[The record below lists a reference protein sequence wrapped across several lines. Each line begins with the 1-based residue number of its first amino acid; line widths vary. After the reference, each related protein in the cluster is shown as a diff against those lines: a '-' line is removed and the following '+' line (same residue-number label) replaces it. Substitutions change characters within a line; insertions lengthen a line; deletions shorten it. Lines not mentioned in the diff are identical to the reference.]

1 MILPPALTGY
11 ALAGLGIALA
21 LSLAANG
28 VVTHAW
34 LGARDEAAAAREQA
48 STNLN
53 AAKACSDGVES
64 LRAAAAER
72 TAKAEG
78 AREAAMKLA
87 QGAQGRGLALVAKPP
102 AVPGNDCA
110 SARIQVDDWVSTRP
124 GVAK

>member
-1 MILPPALTGY
+1 MTLPTGLTGY

-34 LGARDEAAAAREQA
+34 LGARDELATARQEA
-48 STNLN
+48 RTNLS

-64 LRAAAAER
+64 LRSAAAER
-72 TAKAEG
+72 AAKAEG
-78 AREAAMKLA
+78 ARDAAMALA
-87 QGAQGRGLALVAKPP
+87 TAAGKSAYKIMSKPP

-110 SARIQVDDWVSTRP
+110 SARVQVDEWISGR
-124 GVAK
+124 GAK